1 MRLPRK
7 PKLRGF
13 GAKEEEPPKE
23 LRDAQSVNETKLV
36 KLIADKIEATG
47 AIRTSVKQKKR
58 KVEYLDTSKLLE

>member
-7 PKLRGF
+7 SKLNG
-13 GAKEEEPPKE
+13 KEDQPKE

-47 AIRTSVKQKKR
+47 VIRAAVKQKKI
-58 KVEYLDTSKLLE
+58 KIEYLDTSKLLE

>member
-7 PKLRGF
+7 SKLKGY
-13 GAKEEEPPKE
+13 GIKEDQPKE

-47 AIRTSVKQKKR
+47 AIRAAVKQKKR
-58 KVEYLDTSKLLE
+58 KIEYLDTSKLLE